1 MSKSE
6 VIPADIKRL
15 DAEDPLAEKRAEF
28 YLPPSVVYLDGNSL
42 GPMPIAARA
51 RARSVVERE
60 WADDLITSWNVNR
73 WIELPTIVGDKI
85 GRLIGADSGKV
96 ICGDST
102 SVNLFKVLAAALS
115 LQPKRFKVLSQRGNF
130 PTDLYMVQGLAALL
144 GESRCQLLTASADDL
159 LDQLD
164 ESIAVLLLTQVDF
177 RTGKI
182 HDIRKI
188 TELAHEKGIVV
199 IWDLAHSAGVI
210 PLWLDDWQVDFAV
223 GCGYKFLN
231 GGPGAP
237 AFLYVAKR
245 HQGACQQP
253 LSGWMGHRQPF
264 EFSDDYHAHASVK
277 QFLCGT
283 PGVLGMSVLDAA
295 LSVFE
300 GVQIQALRKK
310 SLALIQ
316 LCRHLVSERPALSE
330 LQLLTP
336 EEPEQSGSQLAYAHS
351 EAYAICQAL
360 IARGVIADFR
370 APNILRLG
378 FSPLFL
384 RFEDIYLSVLA
395 LDEIVAERQYLS
407 PRFQARQAVT

>member
-1 MSKSE
+1 MSKSD
-6 VIPADIKRL
+6 VVPAAIKRL
-15 DAEDPLAEKRAEF
+15 DAEDPLAQKRADF

-42 GPMPIAARA
+42 GPMPIAAQARA
-51 RARSVVERE
+51 RAVVERE
-60 WADDLITSWNVNR
+60 WAEDLITSWNVNR

-85 GRLIGADSGKV
+85 GRLIGADSGQV

-115 LQPKRFKVLSQRGNF
+115 LQPKRFKVLSQQGNF

-144 GESRCQLLTASADDL
+144 GESRCQLLTASAEDL
-159 LDQLD
+159 LGQLD
-164 ESIAVLLLTQVDF
+164 ESVAVLLLTQVDF
-177 RTGKI
+177 RTGKL

-210 PLWLDDWQVDFAV
+210 PLSLDDWQVDFAV

-264 EFSDDYHAHASVK
+264 EFSDDYHGHASVK

-300 GVQIQALRKK
+300 GVQIQALREK

-316 LCRHLVSERPALSE
+316 LCRRLVAERTALSE

-370 APNILRLG
+370 APDILRLG

-395 LDEIVAERQYLS
+395 LEEIVVERQYLS
-407 PRFQARQAVT
+407 PRFQARHAVT